1 MSTWD
6 SGTFDNDYAM
16 DWVQDLLDTK
26 SLELVETTLDNVIDN
41 GGGELEAPFAAEALA
56 AIEVLARLQGSP
68 GVAGDNDDVDAWVA
82 CCKRKVNGLQAEK
95 AHRAI
100 DLILSGQ
107 SELAQLWHASDDNDT
122 WRAGVTALKARIR
135 LS

>member
-56 AIEVLARLQGSP
+56 AVEVIARLLGSP
-68 GVAGDNDDVDAWVA
+68 GAAGQNDDVDGWVA
-82 CCKRKVNGLQAEK
+82 ACKRKVNALQVDK
-95 AHRAI
+95 AHRAL
-100 DLILSGQ
+100 DLILSEQ
-107 SELAQLWHASDDNDT
+107 SELNQLWSDSDDYAA